1 MSRPRTRAVAL
12 ALLAALS
19 VACRSGVGDNCVCK
33 SDCRP
38 GLVCAQNG
46 SPITTECAY
55 GDLNA
60 APAVCIEED
69 QAPTTPPAWRSAG
82 LLRRRRQRCSLPLRW
97 RRLGAAARQLGQQ
110 RRQLGRSGAS
120 SGGSSGGTSSSDT
133 SSSSGSSGGRPRVQW
148 TRARSPG

>member
-69 QAPTTPPAWRSAG
+69 QGPDNATSLGDPPVYFDVGGKRDF
-82 LLRRRRQRCSLPLRW
+82 SLPGGDGSGSS
-97 RRLGAAARQLGQQ
+97 GASSGSSGASSGS
-110 RRQLGRSGAS
+110 SGAS
-120 SGGSSGGTSSSDT
+120 SGGSSSGGTSSSDT
-133 SSSSGSSGGRPRVQW
+133 SSSSGSSGATAGSSG
-148 TRARSPG
+148 T